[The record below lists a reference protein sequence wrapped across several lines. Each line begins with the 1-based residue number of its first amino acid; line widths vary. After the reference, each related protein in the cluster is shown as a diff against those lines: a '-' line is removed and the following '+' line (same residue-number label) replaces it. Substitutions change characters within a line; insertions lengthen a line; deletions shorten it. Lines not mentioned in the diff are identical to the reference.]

1 MSYIKSL
8 SKKELI
14 NPPEFVK
21 MQTQYEVMMG
31 SISYG
36 IAIDTSDVDIYGF
49 CIPSKDIIFPH
60 LSGEIQGFGRQI
72 QRFDQFQAHHVYD
85 KDSKKEYDIS
95 IYNIIKYFQLVM
107 DNNPNMIDSLFV
119 PQRCVLHCSQ
129 IGDLVRQNRKLF
141 LHKGIFHKLKG
152 YAYSQ
157 LHKMRIKKPEGKR
170 KELIE
175 KYGYDTK
182 FATHVVRLLVQCE
195 QVMMEGDLDL
205 ERNRE
210 QLKSIRRGEWK
221 FEDVVNFFNQKER
234 ELESLYHSSKL
245 QHSPNE
251 KKIKTLL
258 LNCLEMHFGTLD
270 KCIVIQSD
278 VQQLIADL
286 EILIHKYKKEKG

>member
-1 MSYIKSL
+1 
-8 SKKELI
+8 
-14 NPPEFVK
+14 

-251 KKIKTLL
+251 RKIKTLL
-258 LNCLEMHFGTLD
+258 LNFLEMHFGTLD

>member
-221 FEDVVNFFNQKER
+221 FEDIVNFFNQKEK

-251 KKIKTLL
+251 RKIKTLL

-278 VQQLIADL
+278 VQQLITDL

>member
-251 KKIKTLL
+251 RKIKTLL

-278 VQQLIADL
+278 VQQLITDL

>member
-195 QVMMEGDLDL
+195 QVMMEEDLDL

-251 KKIKTLL
+251 RKIKTLL

>member
-195 QVMMEGDLDL
+195 QVMMEEDLDL

-221 FEDVVNFFNQKER
+221 FEDIVNFFNQKER

-278 VQQLIADL
+278 VQQLITDL